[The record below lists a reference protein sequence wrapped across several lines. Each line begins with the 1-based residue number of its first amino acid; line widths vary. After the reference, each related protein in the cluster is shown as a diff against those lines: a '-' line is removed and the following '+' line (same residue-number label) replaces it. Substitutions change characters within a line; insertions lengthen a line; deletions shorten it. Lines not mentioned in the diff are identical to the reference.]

1 MLDSGGKRIAGVTM
15 VLLMISLVAASCNL
29 SGNSGLDEAN
39 RLDQSAGDD
48 IAEIE
53 RLVQENKDKESEI
66 TRARNAGEYDAARR
80 MMDDS
85 LIAIDRGLEKAES
98 AAAKLDKAAKLD
110 VNPTI
115 KEYLSLRVRSAN
127 KAIEALRELRR
138 GVISYRDSTGNTDKA
153 AIEKAKDETQQAFEK
168 YEQLISESDKLQR
181 DADEIARRNPD
192 TIKPGR

>member
-1 MLDSGGKRIAGVTM
+1 MLNSEGKRIAGIAM
-15 VLLMISLVAASCNL
+15 ILLLISGMFASCNL
-29 SGNSGLDEAN
+29 TGNSGLDEAN
-39 RLDQSAGDD
+39 QLDQSAGDD

-53 RLVQENKDKESEI
+53 KLVQENKDKESEI

-80 MMDDS
+80 MLDDS
-85 LIAIDRGLEKAES
+85 LTAIDRGLEKAQS
-98 AAAKLDKAAKLD
+98 AAGKLDKASKLD

-115 KEYLSLRVRSAN
+115 KQYLSLRVRSAN

-138 GVISYRDSTGNTDKA
+138 GVVSYRDSTGSTDKA
-153 AIEKAKDETQQAFEK
+153 AVEKSKDETQQAFQS

-181 DADEIARRNPD
+181 EADEIARRNPD